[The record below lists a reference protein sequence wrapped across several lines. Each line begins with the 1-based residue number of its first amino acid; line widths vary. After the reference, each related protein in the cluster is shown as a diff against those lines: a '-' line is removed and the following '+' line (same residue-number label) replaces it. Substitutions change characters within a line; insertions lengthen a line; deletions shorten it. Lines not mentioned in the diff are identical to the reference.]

1 MEISPPL
8 IHPKTTINLL
18 IKENKSLKEKL
29 KFYQSQEKLYKS
41 SIEKMK
47 KYNSDC
53 QMTFANT
60 LNDYKNHENKIKKTY
75 ITYQKLLEKHYKSN
89 ENRFIEENNILN
101 LELRKKNNI
110 IKNLNKKIEILSDK
124 LNKTKVDFHFK
135 NKKLEDEVLSKDKKL
150 NKLNDSM
157 LELAKCTNDEIK
169 LLRDEFKTYK
179 KENVKKFRGTEG
191 DKDIFFNNKMMD
203 SINNLGYH
211 SSSNLLRNKNISFDK
226 IMYSHEE
233 INYLLNRL
241 NFLEYQNKNL
251 TNKLKRKEEELTICN
266 NLKNELFYNQKM
278 SEYLSNGNKDINS
291 MDGYKLKNL
300 EKMVKNYGQKIN
312 YLQNQYNESLIRHQN
327 EIQELKNNYE
337 NNINQYSYIN
347 NKNNINEIELNNNDF
362 GENGNN
368 LDLER
373 YYNDEYFNKYDINE
387 FQITN
392 NKNQLYSN
400 YDNISNNENDNSN
413 EEIKDEYI
421 NSQLA
426 KINTLD

>member
-1 MEISPPL
+1 MEIRPPL

-53 QMTFANT
+53 QITFVNT

-101 LELRKKNNI
+101 LELRKKNNL

-179 KENVKKFRGTEG
+179 KENVKKVRGTEG
-191 DKDIFFNNKMMD
+191 DKDIFFKSKNMH
-203 SINNLGYH
+203 SINNVGYH